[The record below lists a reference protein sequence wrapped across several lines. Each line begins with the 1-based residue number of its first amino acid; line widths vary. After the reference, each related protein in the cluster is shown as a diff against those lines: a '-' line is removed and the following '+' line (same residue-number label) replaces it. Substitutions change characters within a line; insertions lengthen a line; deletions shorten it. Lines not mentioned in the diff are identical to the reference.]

1 MHSKRLILSAA
12 AAALLGTA
20 PLQAGFF
27 DDLGK
32 QLGDAVT
39 NTQSSSTASTAAS
52 GVSSLSDAEVD
63 GGLREALKVGTKLA
77 IDQLGKEN
85 GYFGNAAVKIP
96 VPEQLQLIA
105 TGLQKV
111 GMGSYVDDFVL
122 SLNRAAEKAVP
133 ETAAIFG
140 KAITGMSLD
149 DARKILSGPDDAA
162 TEYFREK
169 ATPELKAAFLPIVQ
183 KYTQEAQVTTY
194 YKAMVAAYDSYAA
207 PMVEKSGLGGLAGM
221 VTGGSS
227 EQKSDY
233 SARDLDG
240 YITGKGLDGLFTMVA
255 DEEKKIRENPAA
267 RTTDLLSKV
276 FGAL

>member
-169 ATPELKAAFLPIVQ
+169 STPELKAAFLPIVQ

-227 EQKSDY
+227 EQQSDY

>member
-169 ATPELKAAFLPIVQ
+169 STPELKAAFLPIVQ

-227 EQKSDY
+227 EQQSDY

-267 RTTDLLSKV
+267 RTTELLSKV